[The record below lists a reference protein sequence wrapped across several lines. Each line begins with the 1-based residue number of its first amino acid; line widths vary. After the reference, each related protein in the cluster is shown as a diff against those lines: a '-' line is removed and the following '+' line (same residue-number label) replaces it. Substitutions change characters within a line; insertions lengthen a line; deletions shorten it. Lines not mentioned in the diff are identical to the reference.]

1 MYFYQFNIYAKG
13 SLFTEIVV
21 FFMMVTFGIVSYL
34 IYRADDTLKASK
46 IAFVSYISLLSL
58 IILIFKGYIYSS
70 NTLLTKLFPK
80 FLLDWVISWEG
91 RQEPSLFGINLL
103 A

>member
-1 MYFYQFNIYAKG
+1 
-13 SLFTEIVV
+13 
-21 FFMMVTFGIVSYL
+21 MVTFGIVSYL

-70 NTLLTKLFPK
+70 NTLLTDPK
-80 FLLDWVISWEG
+80 IYDCISLES
-91 RQEPSLFGINLL
+91 RHSYLQYLCYL
-103 A
+103 